1 MSIHFHKLRIK
12 EVKKETPDSVTVAFN
27 VPDELKETFHFYQGQ
42 NITLRA
48 TINGEDIRRSYSICT
63 APHENELRVAVKKAE
78 FGIFSQYVNESLE
91 AGDELD
97 ILPPTGKFFTPLD
110 PVHKKNY
117 TAFAAGSGITPI
129 ISIIKTT
136 LKTEPYSNFTLI
148 YGNRN
153 LSSVIFLEELEGLK
167 NLYPDRF
174 ALTYIFSREKT
185 DIPLFSGR
193 ITKEKLD
200 ELSKLVNYNT
210 TDEFFICGPE
220 AMIFCVKDYLLQ
232 HDIEP
237 KKIHFELF
245 TTPESKKKEQD
256 NFQSQISS
264 GIKEKTVIKS
274 HITVRLDGRSFDFEL
289 EREGDTILNAALK
302 LGTDLPFACKGG
314 VCSTCR
320 AKLVEGKVEMDAN
333 WALEPEEVENG
344 FILTCQSHPVSE
356 RVVIDFDIK

>member
-12 EVKKETPDSVTVAFN
+12 EIKKETPDCVSLAFY
-27 VPDELKETFHFYQGQ
+27 VPDELKEAFSFSQGQ
-42 NITLRA
+42 NVTLRA
-48 TINGEDIRRSYSICT
+48 TINGEDIRRSYSICM
-63 APHENELRVAVKKAE
+63 APYEKELRVAVKKAE
-78 FGIFSQYVNESLE
+78 FGIFSRYVNESLQ

-110 PVHKKNY
+110 PNHKKNY
-117 TAFAAGSGITPI
+117 VAFAAGSGITPI

-136 LKTEPYSNFTLI
+136 LQTEPHSNFTLI
-148 YGNRN
+148 YGNQN

-185 DIPLFSGR
+185 DIPIFSGR
-193 ITKEKLD
+193 ITKEKL
-200 ELSKLVNYNT
+200 EGLSKLVNYNN

-232 HDIEP
+232 YNIDP

-245 TTPESKKKEQD
+245 TTPDTKKKEQD
-256 NFQSQISS
+256 NFQSKMPS
-264 GIKEKTVIKS
+264 GAKQGTVAKS
-274 HITVRLDGRSFDFEL
+274 HITVKLDGRSYDFEL
-289 EREGDTILNAALK
+289 DRDGDTILNAALK

-344 FILTCQSHPVSE
+344 YILTCQSHPVTE
-356 RVVIDFDIK
+356 RLVVDFDVK